1 MEMKRKI
8 LFIIAICSTLFLA
21 GCTADVE
28 LKLNKNGE
36 LEMSFSGISGEAFA
50 TFIKSASG
58 IEEGDVVFDVNAI
71 SYELI
76 KSGFLDVKV
85 ESKNGSDLKIS
96 MVEKTGNTLIYESGI
111 IEKNGQE
118 LIIRLSPEKI
128 YSFYELADDEIK
140 LFLDMLIAP
149 VFNNEI
155 MTEDEYLE
163 TISAFYGES
172 VAEELKDSKFRVNII
187 QGEEKKVFER
197 TVAQIL
203 TLQEVIEIKE

>member
-1 MEMKRKI
+1 MKRKI
-8 LFIIAICSTLFLA
+8 LFIIAICSTLFFA

>member
-1 MEMKRKI
+1 MKRKI

-172 VAEELKDSKFRVNII
+172 VAEELKDSKFRVNIF

>member
-1 MEMKRKI
+1 MKMKRKI

>member
-1 MEMKRKI
+1 MKRKI

-155 MTEDEYLE
+155 MTEEEYLE

>member
-1 MEMKRKI
+1 MKRKI